1 MHNSMMENQFQPFP
15 SMFEN
20 SFPQQQMF
28 GNMQN
33 GFNQNGFSQP
43 QAPNNTSNSGERI
56 IPIQVVK
63 STNQESVSFF
73 SHTIVLKE

>member
-1 MHNSMMENQFQPFP
+1 MHNSMMENQFQSFP

-28 GNMQN
+28 GNMQSGLNQN
-33 GFNQNGFSQP
+33 GFNQP
-43 QAPNNTSNSGERI
+43 QVSRQNTSSNSGERI

-63 STNQESVSFF
+63 STNQENVSFLTYF
-73 SHTIVLKE
+73 